1 MTTDLTPTDWEAAQ
15 RVLRAVLRDPTLA
28 DDRAEFRTL
37 VAGVNRAGRKHARQQ
52 AAHPAT
58 VPPLSHSLPR
68 CYICKDRFAVA
79 HPTNPAL
86 CRSCGTLNAQK
97 RSARTDL
104 TGRTAVL
111 TGGRIKI
118 GYALSLKLL
127 RDGARVI
134 VTTRFPQDAA
144 RRYAQEPD
152 VSQWQ
157 GRLMLYGLDLRDLRG
172 VQAFI
177 EQLHE
182 TEPHIELL
190 INNAAQTIARPR
202 EFYAHLL
209 DGEGQALPQE
219 QAGLRIL
226 NPSALLA
233 GEEQPTA
240 LQAYFPSGALD
251 ADGQQIDLR
260 PENSWSARLQDVS
273 LRELLEVQL
282 VNSSAPF
289 LLCTGLLPLLRR
301 SPFPR
306 RFVVNVSAMEGQFT
320 RRSKTERHPHTNMA
334 KAALNMLTRT
344 SGPDLAPEGIYMT
357 SVDTGWITNEHPHP
371 KAARMA
377 DLGFRPPL
385 DVIDGA
391 ARVYDPVV
399 VGLNEPQQPV
409 YGVFL
414 KDYRPYPW

>member
-1 MTTDLTPTDWEAAQ
+1 ML
-15 RVLRAVLRDPTLA
+15 
-28 DDRAEFRTL
+28 FRS
-37 VAGVNRAGRKHARQQ
+37 A
-52 AAHPAT
+52 
-58 VPPLSHSLPR
+58 
-68 CYICKDRFAVA
+68 Y
-79 HPTNPAL
+79 
-86 CRSCGTLNAQK
+86 K

-152 VSQWQ
+152 VADWQ
-157 GRLMLYGLDLRDLRG
+157 DRLMLYGLDLRDLRG

-177 EQLHE
+177 EQMHE
-182 TEPHIELL
+182 TEPHLDIL
-190 INNAAQTIARPR
+190 INNAAQTIARPQA
-202 EFYAHLL
+202 FYAHLL
-209 DGEGQALPQE
+209 DGERQALPPDS
-219 QAGLRIL
+219 AGLQIL
-226 NPSALLA
+226 NPSALVA
-233 GEEQPTA
+233 VEEQPTA
-240 LQAYFPSGALD
+240 LQAYFPAGALD

-385 DVIDGA
+385 DLIDGA
-391 ARVYDPVV
+391 ARIYDPVV
-399 VGLNEPQQPV
+399 RGLNDPQTPFS
-409 YGVFL
+409 GVFL

>member
-1 MTTDLTPTDWEAAQ
+1 MTTDPTPTDWEAAQ
-15 RVLRAVLRDPTLA
+15 RVLRAVLRDPALA

-52 AAHPAT
+52 A
-58 VPPLSHSLPR
+58 VPPADVPRSGSLPR
-68 CYICKDRFAVA
+68 CYICKDRFALP
-79 HPTNPAL
+79 HPANPAL
-86 CRSCGTLNAQK
+86 CPACGTLNAHK

-104 TGRTAVL
+104 TGRTVVL
-111 TGGRIKI
+111 TGGRVKI

-152 VSQWQ
+152 VADWQ
-157 GRLMLYGLDLRDLRG
+157 DRLALYGLDLRDLRG

-177 EQLHE
+177 RHLHE
-182 TEPHIELL
+182 TEPHLDLL
-190 INNAAQTIARPR
+190 INNAAQTIARPQ

-209 DGEGQALPQE
+209 DGERQALPQE

-226 NPSALLA
+226 NPSALLRA
-233 GEEQPTA
+233 EESSAA

-344 SGPDLAPEGIYMT
+344 SGPDLAPDGIYMT

-371 KAARMA
+371 KAVRMEG
-377 DLGFRPPL
+377 LGFRPPL
-385 DVIDGA
+385 DIVDGA
-391 ARVYDPVV
+391 ARIYDPVV
-399 VGLNEPQQPV
+399 VGLNEPQTPP